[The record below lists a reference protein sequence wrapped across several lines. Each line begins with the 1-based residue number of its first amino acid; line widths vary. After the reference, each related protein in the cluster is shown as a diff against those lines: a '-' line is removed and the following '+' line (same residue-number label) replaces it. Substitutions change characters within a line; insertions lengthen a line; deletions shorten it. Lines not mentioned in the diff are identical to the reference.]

1 VEQDK
6 KLLTTSHINNME
18 DNNLESIK
26 ALMTQVLNTQND
38 MGYMLR
44 EMEKTLTQLNQTIVG
59 NSLYGQKGVIN
70 EIDEIKK
77 YVENDRMIKNKILGG
92 LAVVGVVWSVIYNY
106 ILEFFKK

>member
-1 VEQDK
+1 
-6 KLLTTSHINNME
+6 ME

>member
-1 VEQDK
+1 
-6 KLLTTSHINNME
+6 ME

-26 ALMTQVLNTQND
+26 TLMTQVLNTQND

-59 NSLYGQKGVIN
+59 NPLYGQKGVIN

-92 LAVVGVVWSVIYNY
+92 LAVVGVIWSVIYNY